1 MKAGCD
7 RFNLGAEEGDNGLRA
22 ISVVLINVRVVKIK
36 LDTAKILFDEFR
48 RCITVFLSTD
58 AEAKLSK
65 SSRAP
70 CIDQSAFAEVRSYVD
85 IGVDSLNCGGSH
97 SVKVSDQLLVA
108 LVRDE

>member
-1 MKAGCD
+1 MAQLALRVIAPGVKFAKCGESHEMMKAGCD
-7 RFNLGAEEGDNGLRA
+7 RLNLGAEEGDNGLRA

-36 LDTAKILFDEFR
+36 LDTAKILFDELG

-70 CIDQSAFAEVRSYVD
+70 CID
-85 IGVDSLNCGGSH
+85 
-97 SVKVSDQLLVA
+97 
-108 LVRDE
+108 